1 MPELP
6 EMQALSERL
15 DQTFAGSALARI
27 DLLQFSALKTVSP
40 SPAELH
46 GRELKG
52 VSRRAK
58 FLIFGFGD
66 LKLLLHLS
74 QGGRVDVEQ
83 PPKATKP
90 RGALVRLRFS
100 DRPSLLVKE
109 FGTERKAAWWVL
121 LADDPGPLEGLGPE
135 PFTDGFRTLI
145 REGND
150 RRRLHTMLRD
160 QRTVAGIGRGFA
172 DDILHDAKLAPFDPL
187 SSLGPEERDA
197 LNESIEKVLER
208 ALERER
214 TREGGLPA
222 KLSDRFVV
230 HGRHGTPCP
239 RCDTTLRRVSYES
252 YEVTYC
258 PECQTKGKVLAD
270 RRMSRLLR

>member
-6 EMQALSERL
+6 EMQALAERL
-15 DQTFAGSALARI
+15 DDIFSRSALARI
-27 DLLQFSALKTVSP
+27 DALQFSALKTVA
-40 SPAELH
+40 PAPMDLH
-46 GRELKG
+46 GCDLRG

-58 FLIFGFGD
+58 YLIFDFGD
-66 LKLLLHLS
+66 SKLLLHLS
-74 QGGRVDVEQ
+74 QGGRVDIEQ

-90 RGALVRLRFS
+90 RGAIMRMRFEAK
-100 DRPSLLVKE
+100 PSLLVKE

-121 LADDPGPLEGLGPE
+121 EKDDPGPLEGLGPE
-135 PFTDGFRTLI
+135 PFSDEFRDLI
-145 REGND
+145 KHGQD

-187 SSLGPEERDA
+187 NSLEAAQRDA
-197 LNESIEKVLER
+197 LIASTEKVLER

-222 KLSDRFVV
+222 KMADRFTV
-230 HGRHGTPCP
+230 HGRYGTPCP
-239 RCDTTLRRVSYES
+239 ECETTLQRVSYEA

-258 PECQTKGKVLAD
+258 PTCQTHGKVLAD